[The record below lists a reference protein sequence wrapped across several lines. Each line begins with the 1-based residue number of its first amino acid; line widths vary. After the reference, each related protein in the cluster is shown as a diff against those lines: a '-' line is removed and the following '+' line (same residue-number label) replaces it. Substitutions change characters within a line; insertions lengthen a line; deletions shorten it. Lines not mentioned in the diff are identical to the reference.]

1 MCSVQ
6 LMVQLKG
13 LLFEVDRLIFEAPAP
28 QVLTLGDRGWPDP
41 QSQWVSIWQVGNKTK
56 QNKLA
61 FSW

>member
-41 QSQWVSIWQVGNKTK
+41 QSQWVSI
-56 QNKLA
+56 
-61 FSW
+61 